1 MHFREISHALI
12 RRENS
17 LSPINRSA
25 GDFLRICLLYLRT
38 FSTSAS
44 TPPFTSWIFSTLT
57 RAPALDCLDF
67 LLPLLET
74 QPDLHGR
81 ATGALLDTVSV
92 GLLLSTPTWP
102 IRFFWRLSTNFGAA
116 ALLSSIMVPRVPKS
130 TKGGSFP
137 VILSQSILMFGLWTM
152 LDPIAIM
159 VVDACLGRFQTS
171 QSQPIADG
179 YLLYAHF
186 LLIENSGLVGIPI
199 TIFVYLGFYQ
209 LRLKFFHVSFS
220 GDYSDFVDLLCLLL
234 ETAQQRS
241 TFGHLS

>member
-1 MHFREISHALI
+1 
-12 RRENS
+12 
-17 LSPINRSA
+17 
-25 GDFLRICLLYLRT
+25 
-38 FSTSAS
+38 
-44 TPPFTSWIFSTLT
+44 
-57 RAPALDCLDF
+57 
-67 LLPLLET
+67 
-74 QPDLHGR
+74 
-81 ATGALLDTVSV
+81 
-92 GLLLSTPTWP
+92 
-102 IRFFWRLSTNFGAA
+102 
-116 ALLSSIMVPRVPKS
+116 
-130 TKGGSFP
+130 
-137 VILSQSILMFGLWTM
+137 MFGLWTM

>member
-1 MHFREISHALI
+1 
-12 RRENS
+12 
-17 LSPINRSA
+17 
-25 GDFLRICLLYLRT
+25 
-38 FSTSAS
+38 
-44 TPPFTSWIFSTLT
+44 
-57 RAPALDCLDF
+57 
-67 LLPLLET
+67 
-74 QPDLHGR
+74 
-81 ATGALLDTVSV
+81 
-92 GLLLSTPTWP
+92 
-102 IRFFWRLSTNFGAA
+102 
-116 ALLSSIMVPRVPKS
+116 MVPRVPKS

-209 LRLKFFHVSFS
+209 LRFKFYHVNFS